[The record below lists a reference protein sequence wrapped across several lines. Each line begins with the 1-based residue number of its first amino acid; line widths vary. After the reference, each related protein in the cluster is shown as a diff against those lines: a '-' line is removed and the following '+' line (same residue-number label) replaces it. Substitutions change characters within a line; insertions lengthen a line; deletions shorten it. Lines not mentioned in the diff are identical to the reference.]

1 MRRVGLILC
10 LAALACAAPASASA
24 APPPEATTARACGSV
39 NLTLGKSIVRAK
51 NVRCADARRF
61 VAAVLAR
68 DCGETRDCNFSR
80 YTFRGYTCR
89 KSVAAKLT
97 KNSCTKGRK
106 AISELHA

>member
-1 MRRVGLILC
+1 MKRVGLILC
-10 LAALACAAPASASA
+10 LAALACAAPASAA
-24 APPPEATTARACGSV
+24 APPGATAARACGSV
-39 NLTLGKSIVRAK
+39 QLTLGKSIVRAK

-61 VAAVLAR
+61 VVAVLGR

-80 YTFRGYTCR
+80 FTFRGYTCK

>member
-10 LAALACAAPASASA
+10 LAALACAAPAAAS
-24 APPPEATTARACGSV
+24 PPEATTARACGSV
-39 NLTLGKSIVRAK
+39 KLTLGKSIVRAK

-80 YTFRGYTCR
+80 FTFRGYTCR
-89 KSVAAKLT
+89 KSVSAKLT

>member
-1 MRRVGLILC
+1 MRRIALILC
-10 LAALACAAPASASA
+10 LAALACAAPAAAS
-24 APPPEATTARACGSV
+24 PPEATTARACGSV
-39 NLTLGKSIVRAK
+39 KLTLGKSIVRAK

-61 VAAVLAR
+61 VAAVLGR

-80 YTFRGYTCR
+80 FTFRGYTCR